1 MGSEVQELEADYA
14 IIGSGAMGMAF
25 ADILVEESDKTMI
38 IVDSFAKPG
47 GHWNIAYPF
56 VRLHQPASFYGVSSK
71 ELSSGRIEKGGLND
85 GLGELSSGQEVL
97 AYFDD
102 VMRHQFLPS
111 GRVQYF
117 PMCDYRGDGRF
128 ICKVTGQ
135 HYKITVKEKTVDCT
149 FLKTTV
155 PANHTPN
162 FTVEDGVRFMPLN
175 DLPKV
180 SEAPGGYV
188 VIGAGKTGIDACL
201 WLLEN
206 RVDPDKITWIV
217 NREAW
222 MLNRKNTQMTPEF
235 FFETIGTQARMVE
248 SIVASTSIED
258 MFDRLEDSGYF
269 VRIHKDVRPTM
280 FHGATVSEREIEELG
295 KIKNVVRMGHVTN
308 ISPTQITLKQGSI
321 ATTPDTVHIDCSA
334 CAIIDRGKRAIF
346 QDDVITPQTIRPYQP
361 VFSAAAIAHI
371 ELNYDSLEDK
381 NRLCGLVP
389 LPNDDTDFL
398 FFTSAALMNQYQWSQ
413 DKDLQKWMA
422 GNRLDGS
429 STLLQKIP
437 PSDREKWAVVNRIRS
452 NAPLAVGKLK
462 QYQAGLCHS
471 RDRG

>member
-1 MGSEVQELEADYA
+1 MQQMNELEADYV
-14 IIGSGAMGMAF
+14 IVGSGAIGMAF
-25 ADILVEESDKTMI
+25 ADVLIEESDKTMI
-38 IVDSFAKPG
+38 IVDQFAKPG

-56 VRLHQPASFYGVSSK
+56 VQLHQPASFYGVSSK
-71 ELSSGRIEKGGLND
+71 ELSSGRIENGGLND

-117 PMCDYRGDGRF
+117 PMCDYLGDGRF
-128 ICKVTGQ
+128 VCKTTGKEY
-135 HYKITVKEKTVDCT
+135 HATAREKTVDCT
-149 FLKTTV
+149 FLRTTV

-162 FTVEDGVRFMPLN
+162 FAIDEGVRFMPLN
-175 DLPKV
+175 NLPTV
-180 SEAPGGYV
+180 AESPDGYV

-222 MLNRKNTQMTPEF
+222 MLNRKNTQLTPEF
-235 FFETIGTQARMVE
+235 FEDSIVTQAKMLE
-248 SIVASTSIED
+248 SIVASESIED
-258 MFDRLEDSGYF
+258 MFDKLESCGYF
-269 VRIHKDVRPTM
+269 VRINKDVRPEM
-280 FHGATVSEREIEELG
+280 FHGATVSEAEIAALLQ
-295 KIKNVVRMGHVTN
+295 ITNVVRLGHVTQ
-308 ISPTQITLKQGSI
+308 ISSNQITLKKGTI
-321 ATTPDTVHIDCSA
+321 PTTPNTIHVDCSA
-334 CAIIDRGKRAIF
+334 SAIMDRGVQTVF
-346 QDDVITPQTIRPYQP
+346 EGDVITPQTIRPYQP

-371 ELNYDSLEDK
+371 ELNYDNLDDK

-413 DKDLQKWMA
+413 EPDLQKWITR
-422 GNRLDGS
+422 NRLDGAS
-429 STLLQKIP
+429 SLLATLSPDDK
-437 PSDREKWAVVNRIRS
+437 EKWAVVDRIKR
-452 NAPLAVGKLK
+452 NGPAAVAKLQ
-462 QYQAGLCHS
+462 QYQVGLTHS
-471 RDRG
+471 RERA